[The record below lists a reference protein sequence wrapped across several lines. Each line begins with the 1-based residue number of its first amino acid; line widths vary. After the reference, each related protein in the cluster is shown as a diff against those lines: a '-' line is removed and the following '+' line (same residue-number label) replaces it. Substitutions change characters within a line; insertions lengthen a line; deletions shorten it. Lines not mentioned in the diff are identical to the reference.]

1 MEPEES
7 QDRPE
12 DQRPRSLCRNR
23 FELDP
28 QRCSQKSAGSYR
40 HQESLRLRR
49 LRFLHGAHGRG
60 GCLLLLHLGGGGS
73 RKRHHHHRRPWKQ
86 RSLHPLQKS
95 FALSYAAQCGWC
107 TPGMILSAKAL
118 LDRNP
123 NPSEAEVR
131 VALSGVLCRCTGYTS
146 IVQAVLDAAGLMR
159 ETMSA
164 ELLTVGQSVPR
175 FMELKRR
182 RALCAFPLT

>member
-7 QDRPE
+7 HKIALKINGHVHSVEIDSNWTLN
-12 DQRPRSLCRNR
+12 DVLRNR
-23 FELDP
+23 LDLTGTK
-28 QRCSQKSAGSYR
+28 RACDY
-40 HQESLRLRR
+40 
-49 LRFLHGAHGRG
+49 G
-60 GCLLLLHLGGGGS
+60 GCGSCTVLMDGVDVYSCSILAVEAQGKDITTIEGLGNS
-73 RKRHHHHRRPWKQ
+73 EN
-86 RSLHPLQKS
+86 LHPLQKS

-146 IVQAVLDAAGLMR
+146 IVQAVLGAAGIMR
-159 ETMSA
+159 E
-164 ELLTVGQSVPR
+164 
-175 FMELKRR
+175 KR
-182 RALCAFPLT
+182 